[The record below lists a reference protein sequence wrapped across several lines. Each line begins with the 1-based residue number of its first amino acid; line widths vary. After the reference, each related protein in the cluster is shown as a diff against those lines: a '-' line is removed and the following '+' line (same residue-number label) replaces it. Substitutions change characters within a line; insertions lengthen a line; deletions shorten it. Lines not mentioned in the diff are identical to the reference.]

1 MTDTPSASALT
12 GAPTDP
18 SKGTLRILQLYPRE
32 MNIYGDYGNVL
43 VLKQRLAWRGYGAEI
58 LEHDA
63 GDVFPDDVD
72 IVVGGGGQDSGQ
84 VVIQDDLQAIA
95 PRLRELAENGTPML
109 VICGLYQLFG
119 NEFRTHDGTVIPGIG
134 VLDLETRGG
143 TERLIGNVV
152 ATSEEFGEIHGYE
165 NHSGQTYLGEGL
177 EPLATVVKGAGNN
190 AGDRQEGARYRNI
203 VGSYLHGSL
212 LPKNP
217 AIADFLLRT
226 SAERR
231 FGSFDDGGI
240 DDSLADLA
248 RQHAAT
254 RPR

>member
-1 MTDTPSASALT
+1 MSDAPSAGRLT
-12 GAPTDP
+12 EAPKDP
-18 SKGTLRILQLYPRE
+18 DKGSLRILQLYPRA

-58 LEHDA
+58 LEYNA
-63 GDVFPDDVD
+63 GDTFPEDVD
-72 IVVGGGGQDSGQ
+72 IIVGGGGQDSGQ

-95 PRLRELAENGTPML
+95 PTLRDLAENDTPML
-109 VICGLYQLFG
+109 LICGLYQLFG
-119 NEFRTHDGTVIPGIG
+119 KAFRTHEGTVIPGIG

-152 ATSEEFGEIHGYE
+152 ATSEEFGDIHGYE
-165 NHSGQTYLGEGL
+165 NHSGQTFLGAGL
-177 EPLATVVKGAGNN
+177 KPLATVLKGAGNN
-190 AGDRQEGARYRNI
+190 TEDHHEGARYRNI
-203 VGSYLHGSL
+203 VASYLHGSL

-226 SAERR
+226 AAERK
-231 FGSFDDGGI
+231 FGSFDDDGV

-248 RQHAAT
+248 REHAGA

>member
-1 MTDTPSASALT
+1 MTDAPSAADLT
-12 GAPTDP
+12 AAPADS

-58 LEHDA
+58 LEYDA
-63 GDVFPDDVD
+63 GDAFPDDVD
-72 IVVGGGGQDSGQ
+72 VVVGGGGQDSGQ

-95 PRLRELAENGTPML
+95 PRLRELAEDGTPML
-109 VICGLYQLFG
+109 LICGLYQLFG
-119 NEFRTHDGTVIPGIG
+119 RSFRTHDGTVIPGIG

-165 NHSGQTYLGEGL
+165 NHSGQTFLGAGL
-177 EPLATVVKGAGNN
+177 EPLATVTKGAGNN
-190 AGDRQEGARYRNI
+190 SEEKHEGARYKNI
-203 VGSYLHGSL
+203 VASYLHGSL

-226 SAERR
+226 AAERK
-231 FGSFDDGGI
+231 FGSFAAAGVDG
-240 DDSLADLA
+240 SRADPA
-248 RQHAAT
+248 RQHAGA

>member
-1 MTDTPSASALT
+1 MSDAPSARDLT
-12 GAPTDP
+12 EAPADP
-18 SKGTLRILQLYPRE
+18 SKGSLRILQLYPRE

-58 LEHDA
+58 LEHNA
-63 GDVFPDDVD
+63 GDALPGD
-72 IVVGGGGQDSGQ
+72 IDIIIGGGGQDSGQ
-84 VVIQDDLQAIA
+84 VVIQDDLQGIA
-95 PRLRELAENGTPML
+95 PRLREMAEDGTPML
-109 VICGLYQLFG
+109 LICGLYQLFG

-152 ATSEEFGEIHGYE
+152 ARSEEFGEIHGYE
-165 NHSGQTYLGEGL
+165 NHSGQTYLGNGL
-177 EPLATVVKGAGNN
+177 KPLATVVKGAGNN
-190 AGDRQEGARYRNI
+190 AEEKHEGARYRNI
-203 VGSYLHGSL
+203 VASYLHGSL

-226 SAERR
+226 AAERK
-231 FGSFDDGGI
+231 FGSFDDDGL

-248 RQHAAT
+248 RKHAGA